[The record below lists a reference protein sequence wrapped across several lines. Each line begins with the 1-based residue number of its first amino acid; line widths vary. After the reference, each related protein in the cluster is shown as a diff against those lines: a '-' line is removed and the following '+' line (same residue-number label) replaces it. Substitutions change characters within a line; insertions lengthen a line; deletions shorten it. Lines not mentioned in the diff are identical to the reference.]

1 MSSRAESRTVYAA
14 GLVQGVVLVTF
25 PAASTIFTAPGSY
38 GLSSTQY
45 GAMFLPQA
53 CLAVTAALAEGAL
66 ARRFGAKR
74 VYLAGLAADLAAML
88 LLIASR
94 FVMGDKAM
102 AYGLL
107 LAATAFLGAGFGLTV
122 PSVNTFAAAFHPD
135 AVDRSVLVLNSL
147 LGLGTALA
155 PVFVAVFV
163 GLGAWVGLPVL
174 AALAVAGL
182 VAVSARLPLKAGDPD
197 EAEGSGPGRA
207 EGSGPGRAEGSGPV
221 SRRAGVPAGFW
232 VFAVFAV
239 LYGFCETMNGN
250 WSQLDLTSLKVST
263 TLASL
268 ALTVFWA
275 MVTAG
280 RLLFALVGRWF
291 PSRLAYH
298 LLPFVLAVAFV
309 LISALPPRAGVAGI
323 GAFALA
329 GFGCSALLPLTISF
343 GQEKLTSISAA
354 VAGLVIACYQAG
366 YGIAAFGVGPLR
378 HAGLSLADLYAVSAG
393 VAVVLGVLSFG
404 VAHRRPSP
412 AALHPR
418 PQPPQ
423 PVSGRRQLGASGS
436 SPVR

>member
-1 MSSRAESRTVYAA
+1 
-14 GLVQGVVLVTF
+14 
-25 PAASTIFTAPGSY
+25 
-38 GLSSTQY
+38 
-45 GAMFLPQA
+45 MFLPQA

-107 LAATAFLGAGFGLTV
+107 LAATASLGAGFGLTV
-122 PSVNTFAAAFHPD
+122 PSINTFAAAFHPD

-182 VAVSARLPLKAGDPD
+182 VAVSARLPLTAGDPGRAEGATPGRAEGGGPGGAED
-197 EAEGSGPGRA
+197 ARPGAEGSGPA
-207 EGSGPGRAEGSGPV
+207 P
-221 SRRAGVPAGFW
+221 RRAGVPAGFW

-280 RLLFALVGRWF
+280 RLLFAVVGRWF

-309 LISALPPRAGVAGI
+309 LISALPPHAGMAGI

-378 HAGLSLADLYAVSAG
+378 NAGLSLPDLYAVSAG

-412 AALHPR
+412 ASLHPR
-418 PQPPQ
+418 PRPLPQ
-423 PVSGRRQLGASGS
+423 PQPQAVPGHRRLGTSGT
-436 SPVR
+436 SPVQ